1 MQILHPFAG
10 SVQQYTEQLAN
21 PDSYRPGHCPQCQAK
36 HPLTAHGFYTR
47 TVIDTAFDGVIRVR
61 RYLCEACRRTVSLLP
76 EFVLPYLRSSLSV
89 IALFLITRLLLT
101 QRLSHAAQTAPPPM
115 PYQRGQFWIRRF
127 RAQAESLC
135 AALAALTKPT
145 PAPDFVHRAL
155 TMLQSTG
162 WVAAHRRRS
171 RLSFPTHHLHGTV
184 RPFCLRFGT
193 GENSMDDK
201 AEKVALFRYGL
212 IAPLVLETLP
222 RGELTRRAQEV
233 AARLYDIPHSNRRQ
247 VSVDTL
253 LDWTLRYR
261 RNGLAALS
269 PKPRQDRGQTR
280 AVAPE
285 TAALI
290 ERLKR
295 ENPHRT
301 GAALLRELAVTNE
314 RNQAGLSAS
323 TLYRFLRARGLTERQ
338 LLLDKATAHKKYEAQ
353 FANQIWQ
360 PDMLFGPW
368 VERPGG
374 GKQQVFLQAAL
385 DDASRLIPHAQFY
398 PNQGLDAFLDC
409 LRQAIAARGIPTR
422 LYMDNAK
429 IYRSPQLARIVASI
443 GILIVHTPPY
453 QPEGRGKIE
462 RFFRSVREQFLAS
475 LDPKVL
481 LSLAQ
486 LNERLWH
493 WLDTD
498 YHRREHSSLQTTPL
512 LRWQR
517 DIEQVRQLPPATDL
531 RRLFFHRVDRLVR
544 KDSTFLLKNRFFE
557 APSHLAGK
565 RIEVRF
571 DPLDLT
577 QLEIYSGGKPE
588 GVARLVDAVVNG
600 MLPPWETEEK

>member
-1 MQILHPFAG
+1 
-10 SVQQYTEQLAN
+10 
-21 PDSYRPGHCPQCQAK
+21 
-36 HPLTAHGFYTR
+36 
-47 TVIDTAFDGVIRVR
+47 
-61 RYLCEACRRTVSLLP
+61 
-76 EFVLPYLRSSLSV
+76 
-89 IALFLITRLLLT
+89 
-101 QRLSHAAQTAPPPM
+101 
-115 PYQRGQFWIRRF
+115 
-127 RAQAESLC
+127 
-135 AALAALTKPT
+135 
-145 PAPDFVHRAL
+145 
-155 TMLQSTG
+155 
-162 WVAAHRRRS
+162 
-171 RLSFPTHHLHGTV
+171 
-184 RPFCLRFGT
+184 
-193 GENSMDDK
+193 MDDK

-222 RGELTRRAQEV
+222 RGELTRRAQQI
-233 AARLYDIPHSNRRQ
+233 AARLYDIPHSARRQ

-269 PKPRQDRGQTR
+269 PQPRQDRGQAR

-285 TAALI
+285 VATLI

-301 GAALLRELAVTNE
+301 GAALLRELAVADE
-314 RNQAGLSAS
+314 RSHAGLSAS
-323 TLYRFLRARGLTERQ
+323 TLYRFLRAHGLTERQ

-360 PDMLFGPW
+360 SDMLFGPW
-368 VERPGG
+368 VGRPGG

-429 IYRSPQLARIVASI
+429 IYRSPQLARIAASI

-481 LSLAQ
+481 LSIEQ

-493 WLDTD
+493 WLDTV

-512 LRWQR
+512 VRWQR

-544 KDSTFLLKNRFFE
+544 RDSTFLLKNRFFE

-577 QLEIYSGGKPE
+577 QLEIYSEGKPE
-588 GVARLVDAVVNG
+588 GVARLVDAVLNG
-600 MLPPWETEEK
+600 LLPSWKTERK

>member
-1 MQILHPFAG
+1 
-10 SVQQYTEQLAN
+10 
-21 PDSYRPGHCPQCQAK
+21 
-36 HPLTAHGFYTR
+36 
-47 TVIDTAFDGVIRVR
+47 
-61 RYLCEACRRTVSLLP
+61 
-76 EFVLPYLRSSLSV
+76 
-89 IALFLITRLLLT
+89 
-101 QRLSHAAQTAPPPM
+101 
-115 PYQRGQFWIRRF
+115 
-127 RAQAESLC
+127 
-135 AALAALTKPT
+135 
-145 PAPDFVHRAL
+145 
-155 TMLQSTG
+155 
-162 WVAAHRRRS
+162 
-171 RLSFPTHHLHGTV
+171 
-184 RPFCLRFGT
+184 
-193 GENSMDDK
+193 MDDK

-222 RGELTRRAQEV
+222 RGELTRRAQEI
-233 AARLYDIPHSNRRQ
+233 AARLYDIPHSTRRQ

-261 RNGLAALS
+261 RNGLEALS
-269 PKPRQDRGQTR
+269 PKPRQDRGQAR
-280 AVAPE
+280 AVPAG

-301 GAALLRELAVTNE
+301 GTALLRELATANE
-314 RNQAGLSAS
+314 AHQAGLSAS

-338 LLLDKATAHKKYEAQ
+338 LLLDKAAAHKKYEAQ

-360 PDMLFGPW
+360 SDMLFGPW
-368 VERPGG
+368 VARSGG

-398 PNQGLDAFLDC
+398 LNQGLDAFLDC

-429 IYRSPQLARIVASI
+429 IYRSPQLARIAASI
-443 GILIVHTPPY
+443 GVLIVHTPPY
-453 QPEGRGKIE
+453 QPEGRGKVE

-481 LSLAQ
+481 LSLEQ

-517 DIEQVRQLPPATDL
+517 DIEQVRQLPPATDM

-544 KDSTFLLKNRFFE
+544 RDSTFLLKNRFFE

-577 QLEIYSGGKPE
+577 QLEIYSEGKPE
-588 GVARLVDAVVNG
+588 GRARLVDAVVNG
-600 MLPPWETEEK
+600 LLPPWETEEK